1 MTRDERQEE
10 CVKNWIKYKGRACVL
25 AATGFGKTRIAM
37 IIIHKCLNKNPNFNT
52 VVLVP
57 TDYLRKQ
64 WKGLIKENS
73 LEENVKVES
82 YNWAI
87 NNYFSCDLLI
97 CDECHT
103 LASESRINIIYKNS
117 FNFFL
122 GLTATINRI
131 DEREQ
136 LLLKHFPICDCV
148 NLDECKK
155 NGWIAEFKEYKV
167 LLDVDLMEYN
177 IINEQYNNHFSF
189 FNFDWN
195 KVQYIFGKKGIDYSK
210 AKKLSVVMN
219 CSDKEVI
226 LHATNVMRL
235 TRKRKDW
242 CYNHPKKIDL
252 SRKIVEYRSDKKI
265 LTFSQSIKIASML
278 PYGSVVHS
286 KLKKKEINNII
297 DKFNQQDIGILH
309 SVKSMSAGCDIN
321 GLSVGIITSLN
332 SSQIDAKQILGRSI
346 RKEGD
351 KKSEI
356 FNLIIKGTIEEAW
369 FQKSHIGSDYIT
381 IYENQLEKIL
391 KNEEVEIRRRREV
404 NLEYIF

>member
-1 MTRDERQEE
+1 M
-10 CVKNWIKYKGRACVL
+10 
-25 AATGFGKTRIAM
+25 
-37 IIIHKCLNKNPNFNT
+37 
-52 VVLVP
+52 
-57 TDYLRKQ
+57 
-64 WKGLIKENS
+64 
-73 LEENVKVES
+73 
-82 YNWAI
+82 
-87 NNYFSCDLLI
+87 
-97 CDECHT
+97 
-103 LASESRINIIYKNS
+103 
-117 FNFFL
+117 
-122 GLTATINRI
+122 
-131 DEREQ
+131 
-136 LLLKHFPICDCV
+136 LLKHFPICDCV

-309 SVKSMSAGCDIN
+309 SVKSMSAGCDN
-321 GLSVGIITSLN
+321 KGIICWYYNFFKLFSN
-332 SSQIDAKQILGRSI
+332 RCKANIWKEVS

-369 FQKSHIGSDYIT
+369 FQKSHIGSNYIT
-381 IYENQLEKIL
+381 IDENQLEKIL

>member
-25 AATGFGKTRIAM
+25 AATGFGKSRICIL
-37 IIIHKCLNKNPNFNT
+37 IINRCLNKNPNFNT

-57 TDYLRKQ
+57 TDYLRRQ
-64 WKGLIKENS
+64 WKDLIKSYN
-73 LEENVKVES
+73 LEKNVKVES

-87 NNYFSCDLLI
+87 KNYFACDLLV

-103 LASESRINIIYKNS
+103 LASESRIKIIYNNS
-117 FNFFL
+117 YNFFL

-136 LLLKHFPICDCV
+136 LLLKHFPICDTV
-148 NLDECKK
+148 SLEDCKE
-155 NGWIAEFKEYKV
+155 NGWVAEFKEYKV
-167 LLDVDLMEYN
+167 LIESDLMEYN
-177 IINEQYNNHFSF
+177 IINEQYNHHFAF

-195 KVQYIFGKKGIDYSK
+195 KVQYVFVKTGIDYGRVKSL
-210 AKKLSVVMN
+210 ARIMN

-235 TRKRKDW
+235 TRQRKEW
-242 CYNHPKKIDL
+242 CYNHPKKIDIAK
-252 SRKIVEYRSDKKI
+252 KIIEHRADKKI

-278 PYGSVVHS
+278 PYGDVVHS
-286 KLKKKEINNII
+286 KLKKKEVNTIV

-309 SVKSMSAGCDIN
+309 SVKSMSAGCDIKN
-321 GLSVGIITSLN
+321 LSVGIITSLN
-332 SSQIDAKQILGRSI
+332 SSQIDALQVIGRSI

-351 KKSEI
+351 KTSEI
-356 FNLIIKGTIEEAW
+356 FNLILKDTIEEAW
-369 FQKSHIGSDYIT
+369 FQKSHKNSEYIT
-381 IYENQLEKIL
+381 IDENQLEKIL
-391 KNEEVEIRRRREV
+391 NNEEIQIRRRREM
-404 NLEYIF
+404 NLDYIF